1 VVDGARHQFFAGAAL
16 PHDQNRRCLAA
27 PMDRRKTA
35 VHITRCVRIR
45 PSLKSNLYK
54 QALLNMGVADPGPHR
69 CARVF
74 SRSVEQHPWERNP
87 GWEEMTEMA
96 HQLWC
101 RDVFDWLYLR
111 GQGEKIREVL
121 AQFMAHARGALAG

>member
-1 VVDGARHQFFAGAAL
+1 MVDGARHQFFAGAAL
-16 PHDQNRRCLAA
+16 P
-27 PMDRRKTA
+27 
-35 VHITRCVRIR
+35 VIR
-45 PSLKSNLYK
+45 TVDVLRLRWIDGKRLFILRDASESGPHLKSNLYK

-74 SRSVEQHPWERNP
+74 SRSVEQHPWERHP

-121 AQFMAHARGALAG
+121 AQFMAHAREALAG